1 MGELTNFQLNLNFV
15 WTVMAAALVFLMQAG
30 FTMLESGLVRAK
42 NSINVAMKNLVDI
55 LIVSIVFVLVGF
67 PMMFGETMNG
77 FLGTGGYFFQG
88 FMSDANEWTWA
99 FLFFQLAFAG
109 TATTIV
115 SGAIAERTTFSSYL
129 VISFAISLFIYPLFG
144 HWAWGN
150 LYITD
155 QDGWLSKMGFIDFAG
170 STVVHSL
177 GAWVALAG
185 VITIGPRIGKYN
197 EDGTVNKIH
206 SSSITMA
213 ALGVFLLW
221 FGWFGFNAGSTTSG
235 DESIAMIALNTQL
248 SAAAAGIAAMFLSWL
263 LNQKPLVED
272 ILNGVLAG
280 LVTITAG
287 CHAVSPLSAMIMG
300 FIGGVIVVLSMRLVD
315 QILKLDDAVGA
326 ISVHGVCGAW
336 GTIAAALFAK
346 EEMLNAGGRLE
357 QLGVQALGVG
367 TAFAWAFLI
376 GLLIFKI
383 MKMSMR
389 VRVTPQEEIEGLN
402 VSEHGATIA
411 IVDTIS
417 SMKEIAASR
426 GDLTKALP
434 VYIGDDT
441 AQLNS
446 AFNEMVSS
454 LNQLMVAVKEDVI
467 TIRNSSAQMLEHV
480 HSIESHMHLQ
490 LENTHSTNV
499 SIQNI
504 RDGIDVDNQYNQRVL
519 KTIGESVDSFH
530 IHTQEMDSIKQ
541 LSQHVS
547 DWIKQVQGEMNET
560 IHSMDAIKSHIHNL
574 NIFTDEVGDAI
585 NLIESVSKQINLLS
599 LNAQIEATRAGESGK
614 GFAVVANEIN
624 KLSEQTKSSVK
635 KIRDSIETNLFGLK
649 QGVIQIDQVYV
660 SMDKVFH
667 TMTNEMENIRQILV
681 KIDNVHKETQQFLT
695 TFERIYENSSELEAS
710 RQEKMAQLEE
720 ISAMSES
727 IAEASK
733 KTFHDLQHI
742 TQKTKTLAIIT
753 KELEEKVGQFKTST
767 KHAQSVPVHS

>member
-1 MGELTNFQLNLNFV
+1 
-15 WTVMAAALVFLMQAG
+15 
-30 FTMLESGLVRAK
+30 
-42 NSINVAMKNLVDI
+42 
-55 LIVSIVFVLVGF
+55 
-67 PMMFGETMNG
+67 
-77 FLGTGGYFFQG
+77 
-88 FMSDANEWTWA
+88 
-99 FLFFQLAFAG
+99 
-109 TATTIV
+109 
-115 SGAIAERTTFSSYL
+115 
-129 VISFAISLFIYPLFG
+129 
-144 HWAWGN
+144 
-150 LYITD
+150 
-155 QDGWLSKMGFIDFAG
+155 
-170 STVVHSL
+170 
-177 GAWVALAG
+177 
-185 VITIGPRIGKYN
+185 
-197 EDGTVNKIH
+197 
-206 SSSITMA
+206 
-213 ALGVFLLW
+213 
-221 FGWFGFNAGSTTSG
+221 
-235 DESIAMIALNTQL
+235 
-248 SAAAAGIAAMFLSWL
+248 
-263 LNQKPLVED
+263 
-272 ILNGVLAG
+272 
-280 LVTITAG
+280 
-287 CHAVSPLSAMIMG
+287 
-300 FIGGVIVVLSMRLVD
+300 
-315 QILKLDDAVGA
+315 
-326 ISVHGVCGAW
+326 
-336 GTIAAALFAK
+336 
-346 EEMLNAGGRLE
+346 
-357 QLGVQALGVG
+357 
-367 TAFAWAFLI
+367 
-376 GLLIFKI
+376 
-383 MKMSMR
+383 
-389 VRVTPQEEIEGLN
+389 
-402 VSEHGATIA
+402 
-411 IVDTIS
+411 
-417 SMKEIAASR
+417 MKEIAASR